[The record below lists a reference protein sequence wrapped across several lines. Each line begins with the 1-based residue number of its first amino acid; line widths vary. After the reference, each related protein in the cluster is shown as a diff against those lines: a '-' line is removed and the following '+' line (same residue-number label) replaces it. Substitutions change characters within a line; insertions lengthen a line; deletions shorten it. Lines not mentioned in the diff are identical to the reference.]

1 MTRQTIH
8 KTLKPIALS
17 ALAALGFASAASA
30 QLSRLNDTD
39 AETDIANAPELTFP
53 VDCQIGDTCF
63 VQNFVDMDPSRRW
76 RDPQCRGLSKDGHK
90 GTDIRIPDIPTM
102 NKGVAVFAAADG
114 KMKGFRKGEEDG
126 VAFFG
131 RGEIEAGK
139 SCGNA
144 IIIDHGNDW
153 ETQYCHLKQN
163 SLEVYR
169 GKPVKAG
176 DKIGEIGLSGDAMFP
191 HLHFEVRYKGNAV
204 DPYTA
209 TLAIDGCGAEEP
221 PLWNIESL
229 SQTLYNAS
237 GILNQGFALE
247 EPAARAIE
255 EGAYLDT
262 NPNDNTKSLF
272 AYVRI
277 FGLKLDDVQEITVIA
292 PDGSIAAERIEQ
304 NAEQSK
310 KEHVHWIEVPR
321 PADGWQPG
329 EYTASYKLIRYGSTV
344 LQSDWK

>member
-1 MTRQTIH
+1 MKRTERVLISQR
-8 KTLKPIALS
+8 IAAAIIAS
-17 ALAALGFASAASA
+17 VIIAPALHAKIEADPPTQGPEGMAS
-30 QLSRLNDTD
+30 
-39 AETDIANAPELTFP
+39 APELAFP

-102 NKGVAVFAAADG
+102 EKGVSVFAAADG

-126 VAFFG
+126 VAFYG

-176 DKIGEIGLSGDAMFP
+176 DKIGEVGLSGDAMFP

-209 TLAIDGCGAEEP
+209 TLAIDGCGAEEA
-221 PLWNIESL
+221 PLWNVESL

-247 EPAARAIE
+247 EPTPRAIE
-255 EGAYLDT
+255 EGAYLDS
-262 NPNDNTKSLF
+262 NPNEKTKSLF

-321 PADGWQPG
+321 PAGGWQPG

-344 LQSDWK
+344 LQADWK